1 MKLPAG
7 PGAPASDAADALTDA
22 TAACSAVSTITAEIG
37 VGGSVA
43 GRRLRGRLLAGLA
56 APSSARLEA
65 IAPVGQPIFI
75 LVTTG
80 DAATLL
86 IPREERVLEHDR
98 PAEVLEAVAGVPL
111 DAVDLRRALTG
122 CALPATG
129 NGRQFGSDWRVVT
142 SGSSELYLRRNPRD
156 ARWQLVA
163 ALHRAPGAAGAGWRA
178 EFGDFQS
185 GLPRSVRL
193 TSAPDNRFDLRLTL
207 SQVELN
213 TPLGP
218 EAFRVEIPPGT
229 EPITIEELRRSG
241 PFSNSQVSVSTPK
254 SHGST
259 LNSRS
264 PH

>member
-7 PGAPASDAADALTDA
+7 PGAPAPDAADALTDA
-22 TAACSAVSTITAEIG
+22 TAVCSAVSTITAEIG

-56 APSSARLEA
+56 SPASARLEG

-86 IPREERVLEHDR
+86 MPGEERVLEHGR
-98 PAEVLEAVAGVPL
+98 PAEVLEALAGVAL
-111 DAVDLRRALTG
+111 DAIELRRTLTG

-129 NGRQFGSDWRVVT
+129 NGRRFGDDWRVVN
-142 SGSSELYLRRNPRD
+142 SGSSDLYLHRSPRD

-163 ALHRAPGAAGAGWRA
+163 AVHQASGGAGWRA
-178 EFGDFQS
+178 EFGDFQN
-185 GLPRSVRL
+185 GLPTSVRL
-193 TSAPDNRFDLRLTL
+193 TSAPDDRFDLRLTL

-213 TPLGP
+213 TPLAP

-229 EPITIEELRRSG
+229 QPMTIEELRRSG
-241 PFSNSQVSVSTPK
+241 PFSNSE
-254 SHGST
+254 
-259 LNSRS
+259 R
-264 PH
+264 